1 MSNKWYDILIIPYLS
16 AVKKYHEYEKLR
28 NYKFEQIFFR
38 TLDNARSNYW
48 RNMNRKKRCPEGGIY
63 SFEALRV
70 DKNRK
75 IIEKLQDISK
85 KYTMEEKISDRMD
98 IQSLIGKLEQHD
110 LRKVVYMLLDGYCG
124 TDIQRILKVSSYKYR
139 EMVKKIRSTLSE
151 YI

>member
-1 MSNKWYDILIIPYLS
+1 MS
-16 AVKKYHEYEKLR
+16 
-28 NYKFEQIFFR
+28 
-38 TLDNARSNYW
+38 
-48 RNMNRKKRCPEGGIY
+48 GIY